1 MKEQRIKIKEDYEN
15 YLIMFKSGNFYISLN
30 NDAFI
35 MNNIFNYKIIVIS
48 NYIKI
53 GFPINS
59 LNKVST
65 KLDELKINYIIYDK
79 AIIQKI
85 KFAPN
90 NYKKFVKENNYLV
103 YLNRISKINYLL
115 KNNIKN
121 SNMDKILNK
130 IENILCTINY

>member
-15 YLIMFKSGNFYISLN
+15 YLIMFKNGNFYISLN
-30 NDAFI
+30 NDALV

-79 AIIQKI
+79 LIIQKI
-85 KFAPN
+85 KFTPN

>member
-15 YLIMFKSGNFYISLN
+15 YLIMFKNGNFYISLN
-30 NDAFI
+30 NDALV

-79 AIIQKI
+79 LIIQKI
-85 KFAPN
+85 KFTPN

-103 YLNRISKINYLL
+103 YLNRIDKINYLL
-115 KNNIKN
+115 KDNIKN

>member
-1 MKEQRIKIKEDYEN
+1 MKEQHIKIKEDYEN
-15 YLIMFKSGNFYISLN
+15 YLIMFKNGNFYISLN
-30 NDAFI
+30 NDALV

-79 AIIQKI
+79 LIIQKI
-85 KFAPN
+85 KFTTN
-90 NYKKFVKENNYLV
+90 NYKKFVKENNYLL
-103 YLNRISKINYLL
+103 YLNRIDKINYLL
-115 KNNIKN
+115 KDNIKN

>member
-1 MKEQRIKIKEDYEN
+1 
-15 YLIMFKSGNFYISLN
+15 MFKNGNFYISLN
-30 NDAFI
+30 NDALV

-79 AIIQKI
+79 LIIQKI
-85 KFAPN
+85 KFTPN

-103 YLNRISKINYLL
+103 YLNRIDKINYLL
-115 KNNIKN
+115 KDNIKN

>member
-1 MKEQRIKIKEDYEN
+1 MKEQYIKIKEDYEN
-15 YLIMFKSGNFYISLN
+15 YLIMFKNGNFYISLN

-35 MNNIFNYKIIVIS
+35 MNNIFNYKIIDTS

-90 NYKKFVKENNYLV
+90 NYKNFIKKNNYLLF
-103 YLNRISKINYLL
+103 LNRIDKINYLL

>member
-1 MKEQRIKIKEDYEN
+1 
-15 YLIMFKSGNFYISLN
+15 MFKNGNFYISLN
-30 NDAFI
+30 NDALV

-59 LNKVST
+59 LDKVST

-79 AIIQKI
+79 LIIQKI
-85 KFAPN
+85 KFTPN

-103 YLNRISKINYLL
+103 YLNRIDKINYLL
-115 KNNIKN
+115 KDNIKN